1 MICYEIALP
10 LLIFQ
15 THWNDPDMVL
25 VASNLWWGRETNLP
39 DVVRLHIA
47 AWSRLFDVPY
57 IPAMN
62 V

>member
-1 MICYEIALP
+1 
-10 LLIFQ
+10 
-15 THWNDPDMVL
+15 MVL